1 MEHEALRKVLDAFV
15 DECTA
20 NDGKEVEQYLT
31 EDFSGTIPEALT
43 GLDIHIISYDNFPEE
58 QMAVGSRIEV
68 SIAFA
73 ETRNPVDTYVL
84 RFEVSKENE
93 GWKISSCDLVK

>member
-1 MEHEALRKVLDAFV
+1 MLWYVEDR
-15 DECTA
+15 
-20 NDGKEVEQYLT
+20 KEVEQYLA

-73 ETRNPVDTYVL
+73 ETRKPVDVYCL
-84 RFEVSKENE
+84 SFELIKQIE
-93 GWKISSCDLVK
+93 GWKIKSCELAE